1 MTCQKHEGRPY
12 LPAQKG
18 GKYGLPCWRGP
29 LFVRTF
35 EGVERG
41 RGAWI
46 PPPEKGRAV
55 SIIETDAV
63 LHEAHRDNHT
73 HRDVNGGWLRPAVFG
88 AMDGLVSNLALMTGV
103 AGGAVSQ
110 QTIVIT
116 GLAGLAAG
124 AFSMAAG
131 EYTSVASQREL
142 VEAELDVERRELRKH
157 PKDEERELAELYES
171 RGVEPALAREVA
183 RQLSRDPEQALEI
196 HAREELGID
205 PGDLPSPLVAAV
217 SSFGAFALGALLP
230 VLPYLLGASALW
242 PAVLLALVGLF
253 ACGAV
258 VARVTARNWLYS
270 GLRQLVLGGAAA
282 ALTYGLGTLFGVAV
296 GS

>member
-1 MTCQKHEGRPY
+1 MS
-12 LPAQKG
+12 
-18 GKYGLPCWRGP
+18 
-29 LFVRTF
+29 VID
-35 EGVERG
+35 VM
-41 RGAWI
+41 
-46 PPPEKGRAV
+46 
-55 SIIETDAV
+55 DASAPTHV
-63 LHEAHRDNHT
+63 AHRDNHT

-103 AGGAVSQ
+103 AGGSVSQ

-142 VEAELDVERRELRKH
+142 VQAELDIERRELRKH
-157 PKDEERELAELYES
+157 PKDEQDELAALYES
-171 RGVEPALAREVA
+171 RGVDPDLAREVA
-183 RQLSRDPEQALEI
+183 AQLSRDPEQALEI

-205 PGDLPSPLVAAV
+205 PSDLPSPLVAAA
-217 SSFGAFALGALLP
+217 SSFGSFALGALLP

-242 PAVLLALVGLF
+242 PAVLLALLGLF

-258 VARVTARNWLYS
+258 VARVTARSWWYS
-270 GLRQLVLGGAAA
+270 GLRQLALGGAAA
-282 ALTYGLGTLFGVAV
+282 GVTYVLGALFGTAV
-296 GS
+296 G

>member
-1 MTCQKHEGRPY
+1 M
-12 LPAQKG
+12 
-18 GKYGLPCWRGP
+18 
-29 LFVRTF
+29 
-35 EGVERG
+35 
-41 RGAWI
+41 
-46 PPPEKGRAV
+46 
-55 SIIETDAV
+55 SIIDIEAP
-63 LHEAHRDNHT
+63 LHTAHRDNHT

-103 AGGAVSQ
+103 AGGAVAPH
-110 QTIVIT
+110 TVVIT

-142 VEAELDVERRELRKH
+142 VLAELDVERQQLLGH
-157 PKDEERELAELYES
+157 PIDEMEELAELYVS

-183 RQLSRDPEQALEI
+183 MQLSRDPEQALEI

-205 PGDLPSPLVAAV
+205 PDDLPSPIVAAV
-217 SSFGAFALGALLP
+217 SSFGSFALGALLP
-230 VLPYLLGASALW
+230 VLPYLLGATALW

-258 VARVTARNWLYS
+258 VARVTARSWWYS

-282 ALTYGLGTLFGVAV
+282 GVTYILGTWIGGAI
-296 GS
+296 G

>member
-1 MTCQKHEGRPY
+1 MAILDTE
-12 LPAQKG
+12 A
-18 GKYGLPCWRGP
+18 
-29 LFVRTF
+29 T
-35 EGVERG
+35 
-41 RGAWI
+41 
-46 PPPEKGRAV
+46 
-55 SIIETDAV
+55 
-63 LHEAHRDNHT
+63 LHVAHRDNHT

-110 QTIVIT
+110 HTIILT

-157 PKDEERELAELYES
+157 PQDEEDELAALYVA
-171 RGVEPALAREVA
+171 RGVEPELAREVA
-183 RQLSRDPEQALEI
+183 RQLSEDPEQALEI

-205 PGDLPSPLVAAV
+205 PGELPSPLVAAV
-217 SSFGAFALGALLP
+217 SSFGSFALGALLP
-230 VLPYLLGASALW
+230 VLPYLLGATALW
-242 PAVLLALVGLF
+242 PALLLALVGLF

-258 VARVTARNWLYS
+258 VAKVTARTWWYS
-270 GLRQLVLGGAAA
+270 GLRQLALGGAAA
-282 ALTYGLGTLFGVAV
+282 GVTYALGTLFGTAV
-296 GS
+296 G

>member
-1 MTCQKHEGRPY
+1 MSVME
-12 LPAQKG
+12 
-18 GKYGLPCWRGP
+18 
-29 LFVRTF
+29 VM
-35 EGVERG
+35 
-41 RGAWI
+41 
-46 PPPEKGRAV
+46 
-55 SIIETDAV
+55 DASAPT
-63 LHEAHRDNHT
+63 HIAHRDNHT

-142 VEAELDVERRELRKH
+142 VLAELDVERRELRKH
-157 PKDEERELAELYES
+157 PKDELAELAALYES
-171 RGVEPALAREVA
+171 RGVEPELAREVA
-183 RQLSRDPEQALEI
+183 RQLSKDPEQALEI

-205 PGDLPSPLVAAV
+205 PSDLPSPMVAAV
-217 SSFGAFALGALLP
+217 SSFGSFAMGALLP
-230 VLPYLLGASALW
+230 VLPYLLGASQLW

-253 ACGAV
+253 GCGAV
-258 VARVTARNWLYS
+258 VARVTARSWWYS
-270 GLRQLVLGGAAA
+270 GVRQLALGGAAA
-282 ALTYGLGTLFGVAV
+282 GVTYVLGALFGTAV
-296 GS
+296 G

>member
-1 MTCQKHEGRPY
+1 M
-12 LPAQKG
+12 A
-18 GKYGLPCWRGP
+18 
-29 LFVRTF
+29 
-35 EGVERG
+35 
-41 RGAWI
+41 
-46 PPPEKGRAV
+46 
-55 SIIETDAV
+55 IIETEAT

-103 AGGAVSQ
+103 AGGAVSHR
-110 QTIVIT
+110 TVVIT

-157 PKDEERELAELYES
+157 PLDEERELAELYEA
-171 RGVEPALAREVA
+171 RGVESALAGEVA
-183 RQLSRDPEQALEI
+183 RQLSKDPEQALEI

-205 PGDLPSPLVAAV
+205 PGDLPSPAVAAV

-230 VLPYLLGASALW
+230 VLPYLLGATTLW
-242 PAVLLALVGLF
+242 PALFLAFAGLF
-253 ACGAV
+253 ACGAI
-258 VARVTARNWLYS
+258 VAKVTARSWWFS
-270 GLRQLVLGGAAA
+270 GLRQLALGGAAA
-282 ALTYGLGTLFGVAV
+282 GVTYALGSLFGTAV
-296 GS
+296 G

>member
-1 MTCQKHEGRPY
+1 M
-12 LPAQKG
+12 A
-18 GKYGLPCWRGP
+18 
-29 LFVRTF
+29 
-35 EGVERG
+35 
-41 RGAWI
+41 
-46 PPPEKGRAV
+46 
-55 SIIETDAV
+55 IIETEAP

-103 AGGAVSQ
+103 AGGTASQ
-110 QTIVIT
+110 QTVVIS

-157 PKDEERELAELYES
+157 PADEEAELAALYEA
-171 RGVEPALAREVA
+171 RGVEPELAREVA
-183 RQLSRDPEQALEI
+183 RQLSSDPEQALEI

-205 PGDLPSPLVAAV
+205 PSDLPSPTVAAV
-217 SSFGAFALGALLP
+217 SSFGSFALGALLP
-230 VLPYLLGASALW
+230 VLPFLLGAGALW
-242 PAVLLALVGLF
+242 PAVLLALAGLF
-253 ACGAV
+253 LCGAV
-258 VARVTARNWLYS
+258 VAKVTARSWWYS

-282 ALTYGLGTLFGVAV
+282 GVTYLLGSLFGTAV
-296 GS
+296 G

>member
-1 MTCQKHEGRPY
+1 M
-12 LPAQKG
+12 A
-18 GKYGLPCWRGP
+18 
-29 LFVRTF
+29 
-35 EGVERG
+35 
-41 RGAWI
+41 
-46 PPPEKGRAV
+46 
-55 SIIETDAV
+55 IIETEAA

-103 AGGAVSQ
+103 AGGSVSQ
-110 QTIVIT
+110 QAIVIT

-142 VEAELDVERRELRKH
+142 VQAELDIERRELRKH
-157 PKDEERELAELYES
+157 PMDEERELAELYVS
-171 RGVEPALAREVA
+171 RGVEPELAREVA
-183 RQLSRDPEQALEI
+183 RQLSKDPEQALEI

-205 PGDLPSPLVAAV
+205 PGDLPSPAVAAV

-230 VLPYLLGASALW
+230 VLPYLFGATVLW
-242 PAVLLALVGLF
+242 PALLLSLIGLF

-258 VARVTARNWLYS
+258 VAKVTARSWWFS
-270 GLRQLVLGGAAA
+270 GLRQLALGGAAA
-282 ALTYGLGTLFGVAV
+282 GVTYALGSLFGTAV
-296 GS
+296 G